1 MARFEARGA
10 VGSLYAS
17 FAPTGDPPSQS
28 SGTLM
33 SLQEGIAEPC
43 AWYAIRFLRLCRG
56 WAGSL
61 YTSFA
66 PTGDPPSQS
75 SGTLMSL
82 QEGIAEP
89 RAHGCDEPFHRKSAG
104 RRPDVPT
111 EPPRHPNTYLSPS
124 VSCLR
129 YLTRVFPLR
138 VPAQSSQAEQPAVR
152 TPAAQPHPLFHLPG
166 EGGKGGRTRGRGRYV
181 PSRHQGVRRG
191 ARTGSLQELGTY
203 RLDPSNLTQNKKP
216 PTVR

>member
-1 MARFEARGA
+1 MMARFEARGA

-56 WAGSL
+56 WTGTL

-111 EPPRHPNTYLSPS
+111 EPPRHPNTYLSPLGELS
-124 VSCLR
+124 AVPNPSIPPPR
-129 YLTRVFPLR
+129 SRTVFPIR
-138 VPAQSSQAEQPAVR
+138 
-152 TPAAQPHPLFHLPG
+152 AARGSHP
-166 EGGKGGRTRGRGRYV
+166 
-181 PSRHQGVRRG
+181 
-191 ARTGSLQELGTY
+191 
-203 RLDPSNLTQNKKP
+203 
-216 PTVR
+216 